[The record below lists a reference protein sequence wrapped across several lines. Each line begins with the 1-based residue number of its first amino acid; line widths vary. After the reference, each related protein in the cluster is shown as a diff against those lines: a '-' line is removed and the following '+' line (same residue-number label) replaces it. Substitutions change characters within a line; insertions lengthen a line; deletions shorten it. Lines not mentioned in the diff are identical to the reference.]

1 MGFALCLPADQD
13 TPEISYI
20 YVVTVKTGIQ
30 ECGMECGTEVHS
42 SKITHTHTCMHRW
55 LVCIIVRVVPIPQ
68 FAYTACR
75 YTIILAI
82 TSTGRTDTDIHGWLY
97 QLA

>member
-30 ECGMECGTEVHS
+30 ECGTEQNAEWRIKVKFCLMWS
-42 SKITHTHTCMHRW
+42 
-55 LVCIIVRVVPIPQ
+55 
-68 FAYTACR
+68 
-75 YTIILAI
+75 TIEQRL
-82 TSTGRTDTDIHGWLY
+82 
-97 QLA
+97 